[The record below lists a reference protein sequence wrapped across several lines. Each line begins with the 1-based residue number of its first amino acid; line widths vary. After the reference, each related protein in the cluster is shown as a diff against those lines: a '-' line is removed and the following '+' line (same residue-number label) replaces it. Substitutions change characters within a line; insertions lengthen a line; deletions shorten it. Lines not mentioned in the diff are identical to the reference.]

1 MSSGSCPTMQDAAC
15 GVLPSTFPKSPE
27 CDNSV
32 RMSPNI
38 RSLNELGKREMGC
51 LEIAAV
57 MNKLARGRQVF
68 HSEADFQHAFA
79 WCIHTTN
86 PAGQVRLEYKPI
98 PNKPVY
104 LDLWL
109 PRIGIAVEL
118 KYCTRMLEVD
128 HKHESFALR
137 DQGAQDIRR
146 YDFLKDIQRL
156 EQVCRESAK
165 FRAGFAVLLT
175 NDHLYWRQPSRP
187 HTVDAAFRL
196 HDGRRVTGEMAW
208 SERAASGTTKSRE
221 KPIRLYGSYEFQWR
235 DYADIGGAR
244 HGKFRYLAVPV
255 SL

>member
-1 MSSGSCPTMQDAAC
+1 M
-15 GVLPSTFPKSPE
+15 
-27 CDNSV
+27 

-38 RSLNELGKREMGC
+38 RSLNELGKREMKC
-51 LEIAAV
+51 LDIAAV
-57 MNKLARGRQVF
+57 MTNLARGRQVF

-86 PAGQVRLEYKPI
+86 PAGHVRLEYKPI
-98 PNKPVY
+98 PNTPVY

-109 PRIGIAVEL
+109 PGIGIAVEL
-118 KYCTRMLEVD
+118 KYCTRKLEVE
-128 HKHESFALR
+128 HKGEPFALR
-137 DQGAQDIRR
+137 HQAAQDIRR

-156 EQVCRESAK
+156 EQVCRESGEV
-165 FRAGFAVLLT
+165 RAGYAVLLT

-187 HTVDAAFRL
+187 NTVDATFRL
-196 HDGRRVTGEMAW
+196 HDGRRVSGEMAW
-208 SERAASGTTKSRE
+208 SERAASGTTNSRE

-255 SL
+255 LW